1 MKEQGKKGRMTIITR
16 KQLPRRT
23 FLRGLGATVALP
35 MLDAMVPAMA
45 FATSGAA
52 KSPTRL
58 AFSYVPNGVVMKDW
72 TPATAGQAFEFTRTL
87 QPLQAFRE
95 EVLVLSGLS
104 HHNAE
109 ALGDGPGDHARAAAC
124 FLTGVHPRKTS
135 GADIQAGVSVDQVVA
150 QKLGGGT
157 RFPSVEL
164 GCEDSRTV
172 GNCDSGY
179 SCAYTNSISWRTPNS
194 PMPPETNPRAAFERL
209 FGSDVALDPE
219 TRARR
224 RRYRSSILDVVSDR
238 TNTLMGSLGAA
249 DRRKMDEYLYAIRE
263 IERRIE
269 MAEKDTHPFKP
280 TMEEPSGIP
289 ESFSEYV
296 KLMYDLQILAFQA
309 DLTRVS
315 TLVIGREGSTR
326 TYGEI
331 GVPDPHHPLSHHRGN
346 PEFIEK
352 LAKINQYHIEMFSYF
367 LGKLKS
373 TQDGDGSLL
382 DHSMLVYGSAISDGN
397 RHSHD
402 DLPVL
407 MAGRANGMLKT
418 GRHVVYEKETPMTNL
433 YLTLL
438 DRMGIEPE
446 SIGDSTGQLQ
456 HVTDI

>member
-1 MKEQGKKGRMTIITR
+1 MTIITR

-23 FLRGLGATVALP
+23 FLRGMGAAVALP

-45 FATSGAA
+45 FATPGAA

-58 AFSYVPNGVVMKDW
+58 AFSYVPNGVVMKHW

-95 EVLVLSGLS
+95 DVLVLSGLS

-109 ALGDGPGDHARAAAC
+109 ALGDGAGDHARAAAC
-124 FLTGVHPRKTS
+124 FLTGVHPKKTS
-135 GADIQAGVSVDQVVA
+135 GADIQAGISVDQIVA

-224 RRYRSSILDVVSDR
+224 QRYRSSILDVVSDR
-238 TNTLMGSLGAA
+238 TNSLMGALGAA
-249 DRRKMDEYLYAIRE
+249 DRRKVDEYLYAIRE

-280 TMEEPSGIP
+280 AMEEPSGIP

-352 LAKINQYHIEMFSYF
+352 LAKINHFHIEMFSYF
-367 LGKLKS
+367 IGKLKS

-407 MAGRANGMLKT
+407 MAGRGNGMLKT
-418 GRHVVYEKETPMTNL
+418 GRHVIYEKETPMTNL

-456 HVTDI
+456 HVTNI